1 MHQLHGDLNRREDRM
16 LEKNSL
22 TLVVRAALTGILPS
36 AFSEFTQSTLRG
48 NWGPIVNWITIH
60 FVAFL
65 FWRKKSRHMTNAI
78 SMRHTHGIPLTIFIN
93 ASLYVSFYSSLR
105 NGTWLHMVN
114 RAMCLLPLYVVVFH
128 SIQCHSRLALLVL
141 VVLAVLR
148 YDLW

>member
-1 MHQLHGDLNRREDRM
+1 MTITLSVLVHENASITRRLKQQRR
-16 LEKNSL
+16 LYAWEKNSL
-22 TLVVRAALTGILPS
+22 TLVVRASLTGILLS

-93 ASLYVSFYSSLR
+93 ASLYVFYSSLR

-114 RAMCLLPLYVVVFH
+114 RAMCLLPL
-128 SIQCHSRLALLVL
+128 
-141 VVLAVLR
+141 
-148 YDLW
+148 